1 MTDVMDLT
9 KGEAGMAL
17 PKSFFLAAIGVTCL
31 SIGSAFAGGPAKWKR
46 HAGAYGPIEGYV
58 VAESRFGHGT
68 VSGPVRRTPTGYE
81 VRMPGGTWIQC
92 RRSCSE
98 TLRVETVDFW
108 ENRGAGRDAIDTECG
123 LLGCLRWE
131 RSF

>member
-1 MTDVMDLT
+1 MVRLKTL
-9 KGEAGMAL
+9 L
-17 PKSFFLAAIGVTCL
+17 LAACAVGCV
-31 SIGSAFAGGPAKWKR
+31 SVGSALAGDLPRWDRGSRHDKGPM
-46 HAGAYGPIEGYV
+46 EGYV
-58 VAESRFGHGT
+58 VAESRFGNGT
-68 VSGPVRRTPTGYE
+68 VSGPVRRVRTGYE

-108 ENRGAGRDAIDTECG
+108 QNRGAGRDAIDSECG

-131 RSF
+131 RYF